1 MKTFPWALWA
11 STLLL
16 AACAAQ
22 TPENESLASA
32 GALSPIAP
40 QPAAVTETIPS
51 APVPQTGDSITVE
64 YLTGRFDPA
73 KDRRFV
79 KVRPEHGNGEAMYLR
94 QEAYEAFVRMS
105 DAAKKQG
112 ISLKILS
119 ATRGFDRQKLIWEE
133 KWNGRR
139 AVDGEFLKGPAKDP
153 AERAQK
159 IMRWSSMPGTSRHHW
174 GTDID
179 LNDMNNSYFTQG
191 QGKKVYEWLVANAPN
206 FGFCQVYSA
215 IGPQRPHGYQ
225 EEKWHWS
232 YLPIAQVLTERYRVM
247 IQDRDIQGFIG
258 AEAASQ
264 IRAIERYVLGINP
277 DCAR

>member
-1 MKTFPWALWA
+1 MSTSQWALWA
-11 STLLL
+11 SALLM
-16 AACAAQ
+16 AACTAQ
-22 TPENESLASA
+22 APDNEPVHTA
-32 GALSPIAP
+32 GALGQIGSRPATADPPLLSDPAP
-40 QPAAVTETIPS
+40 R
-51 APVPQTGDSITVE
+51 TGDSITAE

-79 KVRPEHGNGEAMYLR
+79 QVRPEHGNGETMYLR

-105 DAAKKQG
+105 EAARKAG

-139 AVDGEFLKGPAKDP
+139 AVDGEFLQGPAKDP

-206 FGFCQVYSA
+206 YGFCQVYSA

-232 YLPIAQVLTERYRVM
+232 YLPIAQELTERYRAL
-247 IQDRDIQGFIG
+247 IQDSDIQGFIG
-258 AEAASQ
+258 AEAAPQ

-277 DCAR
+277 ACAR